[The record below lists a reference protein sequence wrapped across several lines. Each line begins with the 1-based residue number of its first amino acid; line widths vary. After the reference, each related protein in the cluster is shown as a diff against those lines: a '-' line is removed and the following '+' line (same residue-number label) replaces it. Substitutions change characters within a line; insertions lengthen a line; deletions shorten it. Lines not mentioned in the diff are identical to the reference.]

1 VPRSRRLVVG
11 LGNPLVAD
19 DAFGCDV
26 VTELRGSGRWPDVD
40 IVDAGTDLLTH
51 IETFESY
58 DEVILVD
65 TVLDPARAGQVA
77 TLEQDVFLG
86 WPDSS
91 PNCHAISPLDAVK
104 LFRAL
109 HPAAPTRFTLVA
121 LFTDRVSGALADP
134 L

>member
-19 DAFGCDV
+19 DAFGCAV
-26 VTELRGSGRWPDVD
+26 VTELRGSRCWPDVD
-40 IVDAGTDLLTH
+40 IVDAGTDLLAH
-51 IETFESY
+51 IESFESY

-77 TLEQDVFLG
+77 TVEQDVFLA

-91 PNCHAISPLDAVK
+91 PTCHAMSPLDSVK

-109 HPAAPTRFTLVA
+109 HPAARTRFTLVA